1 MSPAAKA
8 REAVNG
14 RTTTSARTSSRAR
27 LIDRRGGP
35 RYGPPASSSE
45 GGYAPLGLPRPTLGR
60 APAEPWRA
68 SGLIQAVSPVV
79 DPAIEQHE
87 LPERERGQDHA
98 QHHGQRRR
106 VRRVPELEA
115 DVVDVIEDRKSVV

>member
-1 MSPAAKA
+1 MPGVSRMPW
-8 REAVNG
+8 
-14 RTTTSARTSSRAR
+14 SSTSSKKNCAAAVAVI
-27 LIDRRGGP
+27 LCGGP
-35 RYGPPASSSE
+35 RYGPPDCSSE

-60 APAEPWRA
+60 ATAPPGRA
-68 SGLIQAVSPVV
+68 SGLIQDVSPVV

-87 LPERERGQDHA
+87 LPERERGQDHE

-115 DVVDVIEDRKSVV
+115 DVVDGIEEQLGR